1 MAQDKK
7 KFIYEKG
14 VKQFDADIKNRL
26 KALEAKYIQ
35 DLNVDGKIDQ
45 VSNSVSLEQLDNVV
59 NQAKSHFKN
68 EIAIIAGTNSDSNI
82 RI

>member
-1 MAQDKK
+1 
-7 KFIYEKG
+7 
-14 VKQFDADIKNRL
+14 
-26 KALEAKYIQ
+26 
-35 DLNVDGKIDQ
+35 LNVDGKIDQ
-45 VSNSVSLEQLDNVV
+45 VSNSISLEQLDNVV

>member
-59 NQAKSHFKN
+59 NQAKSKNKN